1 MSRAQVFPREVRQIL
16 TRTGGYL
23 SAFTHSL
30 QPYVGCEFSCVYC
43 YVREMAVQRAN
54 PYGRPW
60 SGWISPKTN
69 AVELLSRA
77 ADRGRLEGARI
88 FCASS
93 TDPYTPIERRFR
105 LTRGCLDVMARTPPA
120 ALLLQTRSPLVV
132 RDLDLLRRIPS
143 LVVSVTLTTDD
154 EKVRRALEP
163 DSPSIAARI
172 KALERLSKAGIR
184 TQAAISPLLP
194 CDPDRLARLL
204 DPVVGRVVLD
214 DFFRGDGAGGRR
226 SEAALARLRA
236 LGYDAWAEPGY
247 AREATGVLRRRLGSE
262 RVGIS
267 AEGFSVMGPW
277 NYTVST

>member
-1 MSRAQVFPREVRQIL
+1 MV
-16 TRTGGYL
+16 
-23 SAFTHSL
+23 
-30 QPYVGCEFSCVYC
+30 
-43 YVREMAVQRAN
+43 VQRAN
-54 PYGRPW
+54 PYGLPW

-77 ADRGRLEGARI
+77 ADRGRLAGARI

-93 TDPYTPIERRFR
+93 TDPYTPIERRFG
-105 LTRGCLDVMARTPPA
+105 LTRGCLEVMARAPPA

-132 RDLDLLRRIPS
+132 RDLDLLRKIPS

-172 KALERLSKAGIR
+172 KTLDRLRKAGIR

-204 DPVVGRVVLD
+204 DPVVTRVVLD
-214 DFFRGDGAGGRR
+214 DFFSGDGAGGRR
-226 SEAALARLRA
+226 SEAALSRLRA
-236 LGYDAWAEPGY
+236 LGYEAWTEPGY
-247 AREATGVLRRRLGSE
+247 AEEAEGLLRRRLGPD

-267 AEGFSVMGPW
+267 AEGFSAGLPDRVPATPADNPARQGTP
-277 NYTVST
+277 